1 MTGMSSTIDSESH
14 ANLLHA
20 EQRRIRRTR
29 LQLLALGLLLLGGCL
44 LSVCIGAV
52 AISPGQVLG
61 ILTGHLTGADA
72 GTEFGRREETVL
84 LAIRLPRLVLGLGVG
99 AALGVSGAVLQGL
112 FRNPL
117 ADPALIGV
125 STGAALGAVT
135 MIVLGGPIVA
145 FLPAGL
151 GVYLIPL
158 AAFLGGLGTT
168 ALVYGLA
175 QRQNGTDVSILLLAG
190 VAMNAVAAAIV
201 GLMMFIS
208 DDQQLRDLNFWMLG
222 SLAGATWDKVTIAL
236 PAIVVALAALFSL
249 SRFLNAIL
257 LGEEA
262 AMHLGLPVE
271 TAKRLCVLLV
281 ALATGA
287 AVSMTGV
294 VAFVG
299 LMVPHMVRMML
310 GTNHHVVLPASALLG
325 ALVIVIADL
334 LARTLV
340 VPADLPIGVVMSLAG
355 GPFFIWLLCRRR
367 GLV

>member
-1 MTGMSSTIDSESH
+1 MTDMASLPERQTG
-14 ANLLHA
+14 LLLA
-20 EQRRIRRTR
+20 EHRRMRRTR
-29 LQLLALGLLLLGGCL
+29 LQILAFGLLLLLSCL
-44 LSVCIGAV
+44 TSVCIGAV

-61 ILTGHLTGADA
+61 ILSGSLTGVDI
-72 GTEFGRREETVL
+72 GIEYGRREEIIL
-84 LAIRLPRLVLGLGVG
+84 LAVRLPRLLLGIGVG

-125 STGAALGAVT
+125 SSGAALGAVT
-135 MIVLGGPIVA
+135 MIVLGGSILA
-145 FLPAGL
+145 YLPAGF
-151 GVYLIPL
+151 GFYLIPF
-158 AAFLGGLGTT
+158 AAFLGGLLVT
-168 ALVYGLA
+168 AVVYGLA
-175 QRQNGTDVSILLLAG
+175 QRQHGTDVSILLLAG
-190 VAMNAVAAAIV
+190 VAMNAVSAAVV

-222 SLAGATWDKVTIAL
+222 SLAGATWDRFAL
-236 PAIVVALAALFSL
+236 AMPAIIIALAALFSL

-271 TAKRLCVLLV
+271 TAKRLSVLLV

-294 VAFVG
+294 IAFVG

-310 GTNHHVVLPASALLG
+310 GSNHHVVLPGSALLG
-325 ALVIVIADL
+325 ATVIVIADL

-367 GLV
+367 GIV